1 MKPCFWSA
9 LAAGTNA
16 FKASSSGGSHSHE
29 DDHDRGCNQN
39 HWPDFRIRS
48 HEQRYSRVTNHHP
61 LAWWWPILCDPL
73 FFNVSLWQCLANAS
87 QASFPWVKPAGSCLV
102 CVDGRC
108 MFCVSPLSR
117 WSFALLKISAR
128 SQASPLV
135 TICKWLLSLLLEP
148 SFYLT
153 WLSFLRS
160 FLLTNCLDNEL
171 INKF

>member
-1 MKPCFWSA
+1 MKPCFWWA

-48 HEQRYSRVTNHHP
+48 HQQRYSMVLSP
-61 LAWWWPILCDPL
+61 SICMVVIYFMWSAGFQCFSVAVPSQCPQAWFL
-73 FFNVSLWQCLANAS
+73 
-87 QASFPWVKPAGSCLV
+87 WVKPVGSCLV

-128 SQASPLV
+128 SQVFPFV

-148 SFYLT
+148 SFSLT
-153 WLSFLRS
+153 WLLFLQS
-160 FLLTNCLDNEL
+160 FLLINCLDE
-171 INKF
+171 